1 MDEESAELKKF
12 RKELSAGAVSLVLLA
27 LLDGATA
34 PMYGYQIGRR
44 LDELAEGVSLVK
56 QGTLY
61 PLLRSMESNGLL
73 ASEVEPS
80 VTGPPRR
87 YYTITGQGRQ
97 VLPQWRGAWEETRD
111 FVDAILGEAP
121 PAAAAQPRAAAPPP
135 QPPSARPAHPENA
148 ESTASPETPVNPQ
161 SSATDP
167 SPRPEAASTT
177 PESAAGTTAA
187 RGGNDRD

>member
-87 YYTITGQGRQ
+87 YYTITGQGRK

-121 PAAAAQPRAAAPPP
+121 PAAAAQRRAATPPP
-135 QPPSARPAHPENA
+135 PP
-148 ESTASPETPVNPQ
+148 PETPENLKNPETPETPEN
-161 SSATDP
+161 SATDQ
-167 SPRPEAASTT
+167 SPGPEAASTS

>member
-12 RKELSAGAVSLVLLA
+12 RKELNAGAVSLVLLA
-27 LLDGATA
+27 LLEGATA

-44 LDELAEGVSLVK
+44 LDELAEGASLVK

-61 PLLRSMESNGLL
+61 PLLRTMESNGLL

-97 VLPQWRGAWEETRD
+97 ILPLWRGAWGKTRD
-111 FVDAILGEAP
+111 FVDAILGDA
-121 PAAAAQPRAAAPPP
+121 PAAAAANQPAAPPT
-135 QPPSARPAHPENA
+135 PPGAK
-148 ESTASPETPVNPQ
+148 
-161 SSATDP
+161 TDP
-167 SPRPEAASTT
+167 SPLPEAGNAPSET
-177 PESAAGTTAA
+177 AAGTTAA
-187 RGGNDRD
+187 RGGNDRG